1 MKLRRIGASRVCGC
15 IFSLDFIAIGGIL
28 PLAAPRTVAIFA
40 QAEVE
45 ESPDTTGQ
53 RAP

>member
-1 MKLRRIGASRVCGC
+1 MKLGRIGASRVCGC
-15 IFSLDFIAIGGIL
+15 IFSLDFIAIEGIL
-28 PLAAPRTVAIFA
+28 SLAAPRTVAIFA
-40 QAEVE
+40 QAGVE